1 MNLESPKVTV
11 QKSAQDLFDQLSNV
25 KNFEKLMPDN
35 IAKFEVIGEDAFIFG
50 LKGMPEIKL
59 KMKEKTAPSQ
69 IVLGAASDK
78 LPFTLTSNINSVSD
92 SSSEVQL
99 FFEGEFNAMMAMM
112 IKGPISKFI
121 ETLAN
126 NMTKLIIVN
135 YKLLIRDLHKNLKA

>member
-11 QKSAQDLFDQLSNV
+11 EKSAQELFEQLSDV

-59 KMKEKTAPSQ
+59 KMKEKTAPNK

-78 LPFTLTSNINSVSD
+78 LPFTLVANIDIISEQ
-92 SSSEVQL
+92 SSAVKL
-99 FFEGEFNAMMAMM
+99 DFEGEFNAMMAMM
-112 IKGPISKFI
+112 VKGPISKFI

-126 NMTKLIIVN
+126 NMTKL
-135 YKLLIRDLHKNLKA
+135 

>member
-11 QKSAQDLFDQLSNV
+11 EKSAQELFDLLSDV
-25 KNFEKLMPDN
+25 RNFEKLMPDN

-59 KMKEKTAPSQ
+59 KMKEKTAPSK

-78 LPFTLTSNINSVSD
+78 LPFTLVSNIESVSD
-92 SSSEVQL
+92 TSSAVKL
-99 FFEGEFNAMMAMM
+99 DFEGEFNPMMAMM
-112 IKGPISKFI
+112 IKGPIGKFI

-126 NMTKLIIVN
+126 NMTKL
-135 YKLLIRDLHKNLKA
+135 